1 MQPALHATDRLIQ
14 GQGTLEHA
22 GIRADPDESA
32 QHAPSETHGSTPGQL
47 SIPPL
52 PRDFVL
58 RIQLIFGVEQNVGI
72 DQDHR
77 ESSPSICAK
86 SS

>member
-1 MQPALHATDRLIQ
+1 MARVSGTSVTKAVSPWSGRFKCVPVLADDSVDLAKDRTYAI
-14 GQGTLEHA
+14 G
-22 GIRADPDESA
+22 
-32 QHAPSETHGSTPGQL
+32 
-47 SIPPL
+47 PPL

-77 ESSPSICAK
+77 DSSPSICAK